1 MTKRPIDVL
10 INPVRKI
17 FKNSYSVGIILFTCA
32 VLALIIANSPWSD
45 YYFELWETH
54 VMLGSEGHSINK
66 TLHEWINDGL
76 MSVFFFLIGLEIKR
90 EVMVGKLSTFR
101 QAVLPMGAALGG
113 ILIPASIYF
122 IFNPEAP
129 NADGWGI
136 PMATDI
142 AFSLGLLAVVQS
154 RVPLAAKVFLTA
166 LAIVDDLGAVLVIS
180 IFYSSDF
187 SLTNLI
193 LGLGFL
199 TLMLIGNGLRIR
211 SPWFYGI
218 LGGVG
223 VWVAFLYSGVHA
235 TIAGVLAAFTIPARP
250 MLNREEYLEKLGYLR
265 FKLEQS
271 KAVKGPM
278 HSARQVNLIEQV
290 KRVSDQAQT
299 PLQMLEYTMHDLVYF
314 LVLPLFAFSNAGIAL
329 TSDFTTAVLSP
340 ICLGV
345 FFGLLIG
352 KPLGIVLF
360 TKMLSWLGIGALAPG
375 VKWRHIYGVGFLAG
389 IGFTMS
395 LFIANLA
402 FAGSPDKIDAAKIGI
417 LLSAIVASVVGL
429 LILFSQKQ
437 VPPEEEE
444 VFDDDDE
451 SETENGDSETGSESE
466 KEKSNSDKS

>member
-1 MTKRPIDVL
+1 MSRRPIDRL
-10 INPVRKI
+10 IKPIRLLMKS
-17 FKNSYSVGIILFTCA
+17 SYSIGVILFSCA
-32 VLALIIANSPWSD
+32 VLALIVANSPWSH

-54 VMLGSEGHSINK
+54 VVLGPEGHGINK

-113 ILIPASIYF
+113 MIIPAGLYF
-122 IFNPEAP
+122 VFNSEPP

-142 AFSLGLLAVVQS
+142 AFSLGLLAVVRS

-180 IFYSSDF
+180 IFYTSDF
-187 SLTNLI
+187 SLLNLT

-199 TLMLIGNGLRIR
+199 TLMLIGNALRIR
-211 SPWFYGI
+211 SAWFYGL

-223 VWVAFLYSGVHA
+223 VWVAFLFSGVHA

-250 MLNREEYLEKLGYLR
+250 MLNREEYLEKLNYLR

-278 HSARQVNLIEQV
+278 HSPNQVSLIEQV

-314 LVLPLFAFSNAGIAL
+314 LILPIFAFSNAGIEISGNVGEL
-329 TSDFTTAVLSP
+329 ILNP

-352 KPLGIVLF
+352 KPVGIVFF
-360 TKMLSWLGIGALAPG
+360 TKILSWLGVGQLAPG
-375 VKWRHIYGVGFLAG
+375 VKWRHIYGLGFLAG

-402 FAGSPDKIDAAKIGI
+402 FVGNPVKIDAAKIGI
-417 LLSAIVASVVGL
+417 LLSAIVASIIGL
-429 LILFSQKQ
+429 GILFSDKTMAKEEG
-437 VPPEEEE
+437 EEEE
-444 VFDDDDE
+444 ERDVDDMSDE
-451 SETENGDSETGSESE
+451 EL
-466 KEKSNSDKS
+466 KSSGAH

>member
-1 MTKRPIDVL
+1 MSKRPIDRL
-10 INPVRKI
+10 MKPLRLLMKS
-17 FKNSYSVGIILFTCA
+17 SYSIGIILFACA
-32 VLALIIANSPWSD
+32 VLALIIANSPWSH

-54 VMLGSEGHSINK
+54 VILGSEGHGINR

-113 ILIPASIYF
+113 MLIPALIYF
-122 IFNPEAP
+122 AFNSEPP

-142 AFSLGLLAVVQS
+142 AFSLGLLAVVKS

-180 IFYSSDF
+180 IFYTSDF
-187 SLTNLI
+187 NLISLI
-193 LGLGFL
+193 LGVGFL
-199 TLMLIGNGLRIR
+199 SLMLIGNLLRIR
-211 SPWFYGI
+211 NAWFYGL

-223 VWVAFLYSGVHA
+223 VWVAFLFSGVHA

-250 MLNREEYLEKLGYLR
+250 LLYREEYLEKLSYLR
-265 FKLEQS
+265 FKIEQS
-271 KAVKGPM
+271 KAVKGPL
-278 HSARQVNLIEQV
+278 HSRSQVSLIEQV
-290 KRVSDQAQT
+290 KRISDQAQT

-314 LVLPLFAFSNAGIAL
+314 IILPIFAFSNAGIEISGNVGDL
-329 TSDFTTAVLSP
+329 ILNP

-352 KPLGIVLF
+352 KPLGIVFF
-360 TKMLSWLGIGALAPG
+360 TRILNWFGVGQLAPG
-375 VKWRHIYGVGFLAG
+375 VKWRHIYGLGFLAG

-402 FAGSPDKIDAAKIGI
+402 FVGQPVKIDAAKIGI
-417 LLSAIVASVVGL
+417 LLSAIVASIIGL
-429 LILFSQKQ
+429 AILFSERK
-437 VPPEEEE
+437 VTEEEE
-444 VFDDDDE
+444 EAEEPDVDDM
-451 SETENGDSETGSESE
+451 TEEEFKARS
-466 KEKSNSDKS
+466 KS

>member
-1 MTKRPIDVL
+1 MSKRPIDRL
-10 INPVRKI
+10 MKPLRLLMKS
-17 FKNSYSVGIILFTCA
+17 SYSIGIILFACA
-32 VLALIIANSPWSD
+32 VLALIIANSPWSH

-54 VMLGSEGHSINK
+54 VILGSEGHGINR

-113 ILIPASIYF
+113 MLIPALIYF
-122 IFNPEAP
+122 AFNSEPP

-142 AFSLGLLAVVQS
+142 AFSLGLLAVVKS

-180 IFYSSDF
+180 IFYTSDF
-187 SLTNLI
+187 NLISLI
-193 LGLGFL
+193 LGVGFL
-199 TLMLIGNGLRIR
+199 SLMLIGNLLRIR
-211 SPWFYGI
+211 NAWFYGL

-223 VWVAFLYSGVHA
+223 VWVAFLFSGVHA

-250 MLNREEYLEKLGYLR
+250 LLNREEYLEKLSYLR
-265 FKLEQS
+265 FKIEQS
-271 KAVKGPM
+271 KAVKGPL
-278 HSARQVNLIEQV
+278 HSRSQVSLIEQV
-290 KRVSDQAQT
+290 KRISDQAQT

-314 LVLPLFAFSNAGIAL
+314 IILPIFAFSNAGIEISGNVGDL
-329 TSDFTTAVLSP
+329 ILNP

-352 KPLGIVLF
+352 KPLGIVFF
-360 TKMLSWLGIGALAPG
+360 TRILNWFGVGQLAPG
-375 VKWRHIYGVGFLAG
+375 VKWRHIYGLGFLAG

-402 FAGSPDKIDAAKIGI
+402 FVGQPVKIDAAKIGI
-417 LLSAIVASVVGL
+417 LLSAIVASIIGL
-429 LILFSQKQ
+429 AILFSERK
-437 VPPEEEE
+437 VTEEEE
-444 VFDDDDE
+444 EAEEPDVDDM
-451 SETENGDSETGSESE
+451 TEEEFKARS
-466 KEKSNSDKS
+466 KS